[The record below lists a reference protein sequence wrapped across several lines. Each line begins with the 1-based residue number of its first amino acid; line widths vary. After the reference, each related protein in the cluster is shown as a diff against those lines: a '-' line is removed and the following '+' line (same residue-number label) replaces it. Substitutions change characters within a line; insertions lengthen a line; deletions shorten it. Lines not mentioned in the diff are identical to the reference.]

1 MGMAFSWDYF
11 FSLRESIRLCY
22 LQTFPIMKYL
32 FFGISILVVF
42 MSLSCILSFADSP
55 SGADEKGAT
64 PVETE
69 RESDLPDDPLERKPA
84 DGRSISK
91 RNAEL
96 LPLPT
101 ALTNKVK
108 SAVDAI
114 RKALHSPLMRS
125 SPDIPVVFN
134 ESVDKHIRCFT
145 GPKRDSFGQWLVRA
159 KKYEPTIRRILK
171 RNDLPEDLVYVAMI
185 ESGFNMKAC
194 SRANAMGPW
203 QFMDETGRQYGL
215 RVDYWVDERYDLEKS
230 TVAAARYLKKL
241 FDQFGCWYLVAA
253 SYNAGENRV
262 KKAMETGG
270 TKDFWELRE
279 YNMLPKETQ
288 EYVPQLIAAAVIAK
302 NPEMYGFN
310 NISPTPV
317 HKLTKL
323 TVPGGVPLRDIAK
336 VVSIDPGDLKA
347 LNPELLQGIT
357 PPNVKGYSIDLP
369 GAHRTRPSNVKKGLV
384 WKRRV
389 VEVVQHRIRA
399 KDTVKAIERRYRIA
413 RADLSLVNANG
424 LRMEEGEIIYI
435 PRFSNASNQ
444 MGSPRVAGTRLA
456 KKTSPS
462 LSMKPAPKLV
472 ASKGVSKGRA
482 SHQTEVTAKNR
493 YAAEKRN
500 SAKNPARKMVRLANG
515 KENAEGKP

>member
-1 MGMAFSWDYF
+1 
-11 FSLRESIRLCY
+11 
-22 LQTFPIMKYL
+22 
-32 FFGISILVVF
+32 
-42 MSLSCILSFADSP
+42 MSLSGLLSFAESP
-55 SGADEKGAT
+55 SEAGEKGAT
-64 PVETE
+64 RVEVE
-69 RESDLPDDPLERKPA
+69 RETDLPDDPLERKPT
-84 DGRSISK
+84 DERNIPK

-96 LPLPT
+96 LPPLPAT
-101 ALTNKVK
+101 LTDKVK

-114 RKALHSPLMRS
+114 RKALHSSVMRS

-145 GPKRDSFGQWLVRA
+145 GPKRDSFAQWLVRA

-279 YNMLPKETQ
+279 YNMLPQETR
-288 EYVPQLIAAAVIAK
+288 EYVPQLIAAAIIAK

-310 NISPTPV
+310 SISSAPV
-317 HKLTKL
+317 YKLTKL
-323 TVPGGVPLRDIAK
+323 TVPGGVPLRDIANA
-336 VVSIDPGDLKA
+336 VFIDPGDLKA
-347 LNPELLQGIT
+347 LNPKLLQGIT
-357 PPNVKGYSIDLP
+357 PPDVKRYSIDLP
-369 GAHRTRPSNVKKGLV
+369 GGQRTQLPKKGLR

-389 VEVVQHRIRA
+389 VEVLQHRVRA
-399 KDTVKAIERRYRIA
+399 KDTVKAIERRYSIA
-413 RADLSLVNANG
+413 QADLALVNANG
-424 LRMEEGEIIYI
+424 LRMQEGEIVYV
-435 PRFSNASNQ
+435 PRFSAASND
-444 MGSPRVAGTRLA
+444 MRSPRGAGTRLA
-456 KKTSPS
+456 KKAPS
-462 LSMKPAPKLV
+462 SLCMKATPKLV
-472 ASKGVSKGRA
+472 AAKGVSKGRR
-482 SHQTEVTAKNR
+482 SQQVEVAAKNHH
-493 YAAEKRN
+493 AAEKRN
-500 SAKNPARKMVRLANG
+500 PAKNPARKMVRVATR
-515 KENAEGKP
+515 KENAEGQP